1 MNDTNAR
8 VGVATGSVAGRV
20 HRRMGK
26 PNQDAVAWRAGE
38 AATVL
43 VVCDGCGSG
52 SRSEVGAELTA
63 RWWARA
69 LVERVEAGARVD
81 DELFAAAGDEVLERL
96 AALCA
101 TLAGGDE
108 AARLAVVS
116 SHLLATSLCAVVTA
130 EQVAVHAIG
139 DGVVGLGRELHVLE
153 PGADNCPAYL
163 AAGLVGARPR
173 GETWLA
179 DAGVGSVLVATDGA
193 VPVLVATDGAVPVIG
208 APGRGLDAGEGVD
221 VLFRNPAALGRKL
234 ALLAED
240 ATTIDWDAG
249 RVDRTPAW
257 LDDDATIA
265 IARWRARS

>member
-1 MNDTNAR
+1 MNDTNAATE
-8 VGVATGSVAGRV
+8 VATGSVAGRV
-20 HRRMGK
+20 HRRLGK

-38 AATVL
+38 GATVL

-52 SRSEVGAELTA
+52 ARSEVGAELTA

-69 LVERVEAGARVD
+69 LLERVEAGAGVD
-81 DELFAAAGDEVLERL
+81 DGLFAAAGDEVLERL

-101 TLAGGDE
+101 SLAGTGD
-108 AARLAVVS
+108 AARAELVS
-116 SHLLATSLCAVVTA
+116 SHLLATSLCAVVTG
-130 EQVAVHAIG
+130 EQVVVHAIG
-139 DGVVGLGRELHVLE
+139 DGVVGLGRELRLLG
-153 PGADNCPAYL
+153 PFADNAPPYL

-173 GETWLA
+173 GETWSA
-179 DAGVGSVLVATDGA
+179 EARVGSVLLATDGA
-193 VPVLVATDGAVPVIG
+193 TPLLAAADGAAAGLELAGG
-208 APGRGLDAGEGVD
+208 AGVD

-240 ATTIDWDAG
+240 VTAIDWVAG
-249 RVDRTPAW
+249 RVERTPAL